1 MIKKIIIYLMILCT
15 GLFASVSAT
24 VDKSE
29 VVRGDSVT
37 LNLSASGDDVKFP
50 SISDIGGYSVDSSS
64 RSQSITIINGK
75 TSKTITNSYT
85 FTPLKSVTIPS
96 YSIEVDGKIEKTKP
110 IDIKV
115 VSAAKAGI
123 NPDFSLRMIANKQE
137 AYVGEPITLK
147 IIFRQKRD
155 VPVEAIQFA
164 NPTFPS
170 FWAKS
175 DGKDRKQVVGDYV
188 IHNITYVLI
197 PQQAGEFTIS
207 PVKVAI
213 AKRVQV
219 RDAFS
224 FVLQRIRWKNLFS
237 NELKIKVKPLPNNVS
252 VFGKFSIKA
261 SVDKEITKANKP
273 VNLTLTIRGEGN
285 IDDIDSFDLKVPNA
299 TVYKNKPKRDT
310 YLENGVYK
318 GVFRQKFALVGDGD
332 FVIPPIKF
340 TYFDKDEQKV
350 KTIKTKPIKIK
361 VTGGGNF
368 QATQTPHKLIT
379 SATAPKEKIVKK
391 IVYKEANPFEK
402 WIYLLIGLFV
412 GFVLSNLKYLKRFG
426 KKQSSEHP
434 LSYEIRKAKSDK
446 ELLKILLPY
455 VSKNQKIKEIVNQL
469 EENIYMKK
477 SHKIDKK
484 ALSKEIEELLNPKDE
499 DDE

>member
-1 MIKKIIIYLMILCT
+1 MKKIITFLMILCI
-15 GLFASVSAT
+15 GAFAKVSAT

-37 LNLSASGDDVKFP
+37 LSLSAEGDDVKFP
-50 SISDIGGYSVDSSS
+50 SISDIDGYSVDSSS

-75 TSKTITNSYT
+75 TSKTIINSYT
-85 FTPLKSVTIPS
+85 FTPLKSITIPS
-96 YSIEVDGKIEKTKP
+96 YTIKVDGKAEKTKP
-110 IDIKV
+110 IELKV
-115 VSAAKAGI
+115 LSAAKAGV
-123 NPDFSLRMIANKQE
+123 NPDFSLRMISNKQE

-155 VPVEAIQFA
+155 VAVEAVQFA
-164 NPTFPS
+164 NPTFPN

-197 PQQAGEFTIS
+197 PQQAGDFTIS

-213 AKRVQV
+213 AKRVQI

-237 NELKIKVKPLPNNVS
+237 NELKIKIKPLPNGVS

-261 SVDKEITKANKP
+261 SVDKEITKANKQI
-273 VNLTLTIRGEGN
+273 NLTLSIRGEGN
-285 IDDIDSFDLKVPNA
+285 IDVIDSFDLKVPNA

-318 GVFRQKFALVGDGD
+318 GEFRQKFALVGDSD
-332 FVIPPIKF
+332 FVIPAIKF
-340 TYFDKDEQKV
+340 SYFDKDEKKI
-350 KTIKTKPIKIK
+350 KTIQTKSIKIK

-368 QATQTPHKLIT
+368 QATPTSHKLIT
-379 SATAPKEKIVKK
+379 ASATPKEKIVKK
-391 IVYKEANPFEK
+391 IVYKETNSFEK
-402 WIYLLIGLFV
+402 WIYLLVGLFV
-412 GFVLSNLKYLKRFG
+412 GFVLSNLRYLKRF
-426 KKQSSEHP
+426 KKEQSEHP

-455 VSKNQKIKEIVNQL
+455 VSKSQKIKEIVNQL

-484 ALSKEIEELLNPKDE
+484 ALSKEIEEILHPKDE
-499 DDE
+499 DDDI

>member
-1 MIKKIIIYLMILCT
+1 MIKKILIFLMILYT

-37 LNLSASGDDVKFP
+37 LSLSASGDDVKFP

-85 FTPLKSVTIPS
+85 FTPLKSITIPS
-96 YSIEVDGKIEKTKP
+96 YTIEVDGKKEVTKP
-110 IDIKV
+110 IELKV
-115 VSAAKAGI
+115 LSAAKAGV
-123 NPDFSLRMIANKQE
+123 NPDFSLRMIADKQE
-137 AYVGEPITLK
+137 AFIGEPITLR
-147 IIFRQKRD
+147 IIFKQKRD
-155 VPVEAIQFA
+155 VPVESIQFA
-164 NPTFPS
+164 NPTFPN

-175 DGKDRKQVVGDYV
+175 DGKDKKEIVGDYV

-197 PQQAGEFTIS
+197 PQQAGNFTIS
-207 PVKVAI
+207 PIKVAI
-213 AKRVQV
+213 AKRVQI

-224 FVLQRIRWKNLFS
+224 FVLQRIRWKNIFS
-237 NELKIKVKPLPNNVS
+237 NELRIKVKPLPNGVN
-252 VFGKFSIKA
+252 VFGKYSIQA
-261 SVDKEITKANKP
+261 DVDKEITKANKP

-318 GVFRQKFALVGDGD
+318 GKFTQKFALVGDND

-340 TYFDKDEQKV
+340 TYFDKDEHKV
-350 KTIKTKPIKIK
+350 KTIQTKPIKIK

-368 QATQTPHKLIT
+368 QAMPTTHKLIT
-379 SATAPKEKIVKK
+379 SATAPKEKVVKK
-391 IVYKEANPFEK
+391 IIYKEANPFEK
-402 WIYLLIGLFV
+402 WIYLVIGLFI
-412 GFVLSNLKYLKRFG
+412 GFLLSNLKYLTKFG
-426 KKQSSEHP
+426 KKKSSEHP
-434 LSYEIRKAKSDK
+434 LSYEIRKAKNDK

-455 VSKNQKIKEIVNQL
+455 VSKNKKIKEMVNKL

-484 ALSKEIEELLNPKDE
+484 TLSKEIKELLNPKDE
-499 DDE
+499 EE

>member
-1 MIKKIIIYLMILCT
+1 MILSV
-15 GLFASVSAT
+15 GLFAKVSAT

-37 LNLSASGDDVKFP
+37 LSLSVEGDDVKFP
-50 SISDIGGYSVDSSS
+50 SIDNIGGYSVDSSS

-85 FTPLKSVTIPS
+85 FTPLKSITIPS
-96 YSIEVDGKIEKTKP
+96 YAVEVDGKIEKTKP
-110 IDIKV
+110 IELKV
-115 VSAAKAGI
+115 LSAAKAGV
-123 NPDFSLRMIANKQE
+123 NPDFSLRMIANKQV
-137 AYVGEPITLK
+137 AFIGEPITLK

-155 VPVEAIQFA
+155 VSVEAVQFA
-164 NPTFPS
+164 NPTFPN

-175 DGKDRKQVVGDYV
+175 DGKDRKQVVGDYIV
-188 IHNITYVLI
+188 HNITYVLI

-213 AKRVQV
+213 AKRVQI

-285 IDDIDSFDLKVPNA
+285 LDDIDSFELKVPNA

-318 GVFRQKFALVGDGD
+318 GVFTQKFALVSDSD
-332 FVIPPIKF
+332 FEIPPVKF
-340 TYFDKDEQKV
+340 TYFDKDEHKV
-350 KTIKTKPIKIK
+350 KTIQTKPIKIK

-368 QATQTPHKLIT
+368 QTMPTSHKLIT
-379 SATAPKEKIVKK
+379 NASTPKEKVVKK
-391 IVYKEANPFEK
+391 IVYKETNPFEK
-402 WIYLLIGLFV
+402 WIYLIVGLFV
-412 GFVLSNLKYLKRFG
+412 GFVLSNLKYLKRF

-455 VSKNQKIKEIVNQL
+455 VSKSQKIKEIVNQL

-477 SHKIDKK
+477 SYKIDKK
-484 ALSKEIEELLNPKDE
+484 ALSKEIEELLYPKDE
-499 DDE
+499 EE